1 VGWILGMKKKPSSI
15 TIYFS
20 KSQLEKK
27 LNISRKTIQRKVT
40 EGKLSQNE
48 KGHVRWDELVALLET
63 EQVRGRR
70 GPKWSKPKK
79 EPAASAP
86 PPYDP
91 IRGFGKASSSPN
103 ESTAWNQRVDHQAVA
118 VIKRLMA
125 DLGSASLDVIAKE
138 ALILSSHKS
147 RLARVDLIKP
157 GAEILAALQI
167 PPPRAARKRKNAGQ
181 MLLMKGS
188 AA

>member
-1 VGWILGMKKKPSSI
+1 VGWILEMKKMPSSI

-20 KSQLEKK
+20 KSQLERK

-63 EQVRGRR
+63 EQMRGRR

-103 ESTAWNQRVDHQAVA
+103 ESTIWNQKVDHQAVA
-118 VIKRLMA
+118 EIKRLMA
-125 DLGSASLDVIAKE
+125 NLGSASLDVIAKE

-147 RLARVDLIKP
+147 RLARVDLVKP

-167 PPPRAARKRKNAGQ
+167 PPPRTARKRKNAGP

>member
-1 VGWILGMKKKPSSI
+1 MKKTPSSI

-20 KSQLEKK
+20 KSQLERK

-70 GPKWSKPKK
+70 GPKWSTPKK
-79 EPAASAP
+79 EPAAIAP

-118 VIKRLMA
+118 VIERLMA

-167 PPPRAARKRKNAGQ
+167 PPPRAARKRKNTVPL
-181 MLLMKGS
+181 LLMKGN